1 MVPLNL
7 KEQQL
12 DRFSQEQAKPLQQK
26 HLRPQKGS
34 ALSDGTLACLECAF
48 TPWCKSHVPK
58 NSGFLTTPYH
68 HHASNGFH
76 KMLNLVTRDCWW
88 LVCQMFMK
96 HHYLSIM

>member
-1 MVPLNL
+1 MVPLIL

-26 HLRPQKGS
+26 HLRPQKEV
-34 ALSDGTLACLECAF
+34 LSQKGLLHVECAF

-88 LVCQMFMK
+88 LQVC
-96 HHYLSIM
+96 